1 MTEATR
7 PLNILRQ
14 LFTVP
19 SVSLLNCEHPPVFAT
34 NILVKLIIHRGAKQI
49 GGSCVEL
56 ATERTR
62 LIIDAGLPLDDLR
75 DPAKPRAKLRPSQ
88 PIPDGLAPRVP
99 GLFAPGPKVDA
110 ILLSHAHA
118 DHSGLLAHTL
128 PDIPIHLTAGTSKML
143 LAGSIF
149 ARQVSLK
156 RERCHTLPPGRAV
169 RIGDFRVTAFP
180 VDHSAYDG
188 AALLVESGGVRVLYS
203 GDLRLHGRRT
213 ALAPALIHA
222 VTRRPVD
229 ALVMEG
235 THFSGNRPRG
245 FTEFELEDEI
255 LARTSTVPGL
265 VLAIFSPLH
274 VDRLLS
280 FHRAARR
287 AGRTLILDPYA
298 AFVLYLI
305 AGREGLPLPRREDG
319 VRVLYNAHFE
329 QTRRQRNIEK
339 IHRMFTAARI
349 ELAEVLARPERHVM
363 LFRNSMLPRDF
374 QGRLPAQARCIYSY
388 WHGYLAQPEWASLKT
403 RLAEVGGDFI
413 ECHTS
418 GHIFRDDILRFIA
431 EVNAR
436 EVIPIHT
443 NAPGAFAKAV
453 PSARAAADGE
463 EVVLKPHESSA
474 SEAFRKL
481 VPRQSEAR

>member
-1 MTEATR
+1 
-7 PLNILRQ
+7 
-14 LFTVP
+14 
-19 SVSLLNCEHPPVFAT
+19 
-34 NILVKLIIHRGAKQI
+34 VKLIIHRGAKQI

-56 ATERTR
+56 GTERIR
-62 LIIDAGLPLDDLR
+62 IIIDAGLPLDDLC
-75 DPAKPRAKLRPSQ
+75 DAAKTRAKLRPGQ

-99 GLFAPGPKVDA
+99 GLFAPGRRVDA

-118 DHSGLLAHTL
+118 DHSGLLAHTQ
-128 PDIPIHLTAGTSKML
+128 PGIPIHLTQGTSKML
-143 LAGSIF
+143 HAGSIF
-149 ARQVSLK
+149 AGQVKLERK
-156 RERCHTLPPGRAV
+156 RCHSLLPGRAV

-188 AALLVESGGVRVLYS
+188 AALLVEAGGVRVLYS

-213 ALAPALIHA
+213 ALAPALIRA
-222 VTRRPVD
+222 VTRQPVD

-245 FTEFELEDEI
+245 VTEFELEDDI
-255 LARTSTVPGL
+255 FGHTKTAPGI

-287 AGRTLILDPYA
+287 TDRTLVLDPYA
-298 AFVLYLI
+298 AFVLHLI
-305 AGREGLPLPRREDG
+305 NGRDGLPQPRRENG

-329 QTRRQRNIEK
+329 QTWRQRNLEK
-339 IHRMFTAARI
+339 IYRMFTAARI
-349 ELAEVLARPERHVM
+349 ELAEVLAHPERHVM

-374 QGRLPAQARCIYSY
+374 QGRLPVQARCIYSY
-388 WHGYLAQPEWASLKT
+388 WHGYLAQPEWAALKT
-403 RLAEVGGDFI
+403 QLAEVGGDFI

-418 GHIFRDDILRFIA
+418 GHIFQDDILRFIA
-431 EVNAR
+431 DVNAR

-443 NAPGAFAKAV
+443 NAPEAFAKAV
-453 PSARAAADGE
+453 PSARMVADGE
-463 EVVLKPHESSA
+463 VVELTSTR
-474 SEAFRKL
+474 EANRN
-481 VPRQSEAR
+481 P